1 MSLCTYPSPQQGPT
15 ERPIRSKKTK
25 PSVLDEF
32 LKGVMMNSPGGHKWT
47 EAELQELINSHL
59 NARRF
64 DGNGTIDFQEM
75 RMKKKD
81 EFSDEEIKRSIRSK
95 KTRPS
100 VVDTI
105 LKVVMT
111 RLPGSNWTEAELQ
124 YLINEVDPDNDDNI
138 NFSEFNMVAR
148 RKQNK
153 NIIEGKMNDTYS
165 KVEIREAFRFFD
177 KDGNGFASA
186 AELRHVMI
194 NLREERA
201 DEIIREIKADK
212 QVNYEQFVITR
223 H

>member
-47 EAELQELINSHL
+47 EAELQELVSSHL
-59 NARRF
+59 HARRF

-100 VVDTI
+100 VLDSI
-105 LKVVMT
+105 LKAGMEK
-111 RLPGSNWTEAELQ
+111 LLGSYWTEGELQ
-124 YLINEVDPDNDDNI
+124 YLINQYDQDGDGNI
-138 NFSEFNMVAR
+138 DFSEFAMIAR
-148 RKQNK
+148 SHMNR
-153 NIIEGKMNDTYS
+153 NIRDGKMNDTYS
-165 KVEIREAFRFFD
+165 KDEIREAFKVFD
-177 KDGNGFASA
+177 KEGNGFVKTAG
-186 AELRHVMI
+186 
-194 NLREERA
+194 
-201 DEIIREIKADK
+201 
-212 QVNYEQFVITR
+212 
-223 H
+223 